1 MTLVGENWCLSLKG
15 TYRVNHA
22 FSVVI
27 LISISCPEAAIL
39 LVSTK
44 DHLTL
49 GYPRGRKNL
58 YSHGSRVFQS
68 LEMKVYTEWSLRNPR
83 RDFQHRTSDIDIWHR
98 TWQIGASDIRHRT
111 SDIGHRTSDIRH
123 QTSDIGHRA
132 SNIRTSDI
140 RHRTSDIGHR
150 TSGHQTLGI
159 RHRTSDVSHRTSVF
173 KHRTSDIRHQTSDI
187 RHQTSDIG
195 QLTTDI
201 GHQTSDVSH
210 QTSGIGHRT

>member
-1 MTLVGENWCLSLKG
+1 MSLKG
-15 TYRVNHA
+15 TYRVNHT

-68 LEMKVYTEWSLRNPR
+68 LEMKVYTERITTKPEEGLLTSDIGHRHLTSDMANRSIGYQTSDIGHR
-83 RDFQHRTSDIDIWHR
+83 ISDIKHRTSDIGHR
-98 TWQIGASDIRHRT
+98 TSGHRISDIRHRTSDIEHQDIRHWASDIEHQTSVIGHQSSNIGHQT

-123 QTSDIGHRA
+123 QT
-132 SNIRTSDI
+132 
-140 RHRTSDIGHR
+140 
-150 TSGHQTLGI
+150 
-159 RHRTSDVSHRTSVF
+159 
-173 KHRTSDIRHQTSDI
+173 
-187 RHQTSDIG
+187 
-195 QLTTDI
+195 
-201 GHQTSDVSH
+201 
-210 QTSGIGHRT
+210 